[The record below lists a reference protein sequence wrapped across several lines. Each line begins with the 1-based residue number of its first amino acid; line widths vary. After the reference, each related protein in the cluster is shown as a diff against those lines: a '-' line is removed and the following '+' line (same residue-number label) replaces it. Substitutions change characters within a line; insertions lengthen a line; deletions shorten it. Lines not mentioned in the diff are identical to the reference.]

1 LNLADKYQ
9 NPVIMLTD
17 KQAAELHG
25 THGEFNA
32 CEVER

>member
-1 LNLADKYQ
+1 
-9 NPVIMLTD
+9 MLTD